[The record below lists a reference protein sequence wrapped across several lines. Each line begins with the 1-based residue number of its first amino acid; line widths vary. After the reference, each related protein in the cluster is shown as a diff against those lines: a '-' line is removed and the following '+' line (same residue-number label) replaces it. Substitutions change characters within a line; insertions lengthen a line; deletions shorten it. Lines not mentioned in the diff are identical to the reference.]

1 MLLPICFY
9 TLNEEQKSIIEKI
22 YEQHGELM
30 LRTAKKYLSDQS
42 LAEDVLQRAFEKII
56 SDFDNNRINY
66 CNKTAGYFVIMVRNL
81 CMDSI
86 RRRSRENIISTD
98 AMDYE
103 GVEQS
108 EQSNPECIVL
118 SKESHDRIMEFI
130 DSMEPIYREALLLR
144 LVHNLS
150 GKEMSELLGVSE
162 ITVNARVHRGRKL
175 LIEKIQK
182 EVNEDDYRK

>member
-1 MLLPICFY
+1 
-9 TLNEEQKSIIEKI
+9 
-22 YEQHGELM
+22 
-30 LRTAKKYLSDQS
+30 
-42 LAEDVLQRAFEKII
+42 
-56 SDFDNNRINY
+56 
-66 CNKTAGYFVIMVRNL
+66 
-81 CMDSI
+81 
-86 RRRSRENIISTD
+86 
-98 AMDYE
+98 MDYE

-108 EQSNPECIVL
+108 EQSNPERIVL

-130 DSMEPIYREALLLR
+130 DSLEPIYREALLLR
-144 LVHNLS
+144 FVHNLS